1 MTTKLKGIPFDA
13 NEIILPDGSPGYD
26 NVLYSADFANWMRT
40 YFKNGVLV
48 AGGALISTELEVTQV
63 DDTHVQVNMGN
74 IVVNGRTSFIESP
87 VQLEIT
93 KGGSGTE
100 LLSRVVIELNLSEA
114 VNCFRLLVL
123 EGGLAESPVAPEL
136 TRTEEIYQMSLA
148 TVRSDISG
156 IVSIVD
162 DRSTESLCGISQVL
176 IGVRPPLPVTG
187 DEASN
192 IGYDGSISGLVSTN
206 VQNAIDEVSEDI
218 AILET
223 NFNKLVIST
232 DTQITLLASNWVD
245 NMQEVSIP
253 GFTSSMKAPIVD
265 VVATTRED
273 DKQWGKIWKA
283 ETGANSLKFY
293 CTEAPTQDIVV
304 NVKVVR

>member
-63 DDTHVQVNMGN
+63 DGTHVQVNTGN

-87 VQLEIT
+87 IQLEIT
-93 KGGSGTE
+93 KGGSGTQ
-100 LLSRVVIELNLSEA
+100 LLSRIVVELNLSM
-114 VNCFRLLVL
+114 NCFRLLVL
-123 EGGLAESPVAPEL
+123 EGGLADSPVAPEL

-148 TVRSDISG
+148 TVQSDISG
-156 IVSIVD
+156 IVSITD

-192 IGYDGSISGLVSTN
+192 IGYDGSVSGLV
-206 VQNAIDEVSEDI
+206 
-218 AILET
+218 
-223 NFNKLVIST
+223 
-232 DTQITLLASNWVD
+232 
-245 NMQEVSIP
+245 
-253 GFTSSMKAPIVD
+253 
-265 VVATTRED
+265 
-273 DKQWGKIWKA
+273 
-283 ETGANSLKFY
+283 
-293 CTEAPTQDIVV
+293 
-304 NVKVVR
+304 

>member
-63 DDTHVQVNMGN
+63 DGTHVQVNTGN

-87 VQLEIT
+87 IQLEIT
-93 KGGSGTE
+93 KGGSGTQ
-100 LLSRVVIELNLSEA
+100 LLSRIVVELNLSST

-123 EGGLAESPVAPEL
+123 EGGLAGNPVVPEL
-136 TRTEEIYQMSLA
+136 TRTDEIYQMSLA
-148 TVRSDISG
+148 TVQSDISG
-156 IVSIVD
+156 IVSITD

-192 IGYDGSISGLVSTN
+192 IGYNGSVSGLVGTN
-206 VQNAIDEVSEDI
+206 VQDAIDEVSNNV
-218 AILET
+218 T
-223 NFNKLVIST
+223 NLST

-245 NMQEVSIP
+245 NTQEVTIQ
-253 GFTSSMKAPIVD
+253 GFTSNMKTPIVD
-265 VVATTRED
+265 VVATTIKDEE
-273 DKQWGKIWKA
+273 QWSKIWKA

-293 CTEAPTQDIVV
+293 CSEVPAQDIIV

>member
-63 DDTHVQVNMGN
+63 DGTHVQVNTGN

-87 VQLEIT
+87 IQLEIT
-93 KGGSGTE
+93 KGGSGTQ
-100 LLSRVVIELNLSEA
+100 LLSRIVVELNLSM
-114 VNCFRLLVL
+114 NCFRLLVL
-123 EGGLAESPVAPEL
+123 EGGLADNPVAPEL
-136 TRTEEIYQMSLA
+136 TRTEEIYRMSLA
-148 TVRSDISG
+148 TVQSDISG
-156 IVSIVD
+156 IVSITD

-192 IGYDGSISGLVSTN
+192 IGYNGSVSGLVGTN
-206 VQNAIDEVSEDI
+206 VQDAIDEVSNKV
-218 AILET
+218 T
-223 NFNKLVIST
+223 NLST

-245 NMQEVSIP
+245 NMQEVTIQ
-253 GFTSSMKAPIVD
+253 GFTASMKAPIVD
-265 VVATTRED
+265 VVATTIKDEE
-273 DKQWGKIWKA
+273 QWGKIWKA

-293 CTEAPTQDIVV
+293 CSEAPTQDIVV

>member
-1 MTTKLKGIPFDA
+1 MTTKLRGIPFDA

-63 DDTHVQVNMGN
+63 DGTHVQVNTGN

-87 VQLEIT
+87 IQLEIT
-93 KGGSGTE
+93 KGGSGTQ
-100 LLSRVVIELNLSEA
+100 LLSRIVVELNLSM
-114 VNCFRLLVL
+114 NCFRLLVL

-148 TVRSDISG
+148 TVQSDISG
-156 IVSIVD
+156 IVSITD

-192 IGYDGSISGLVSTN
+192 IGYDGSVSGLVGTN
-206 VQNAIDEVSEDI
+206 VQDAIDEVVDL
-218 AILET
+218 AET
-223 NFNKLVIST
+223 PPSY
-232 DTQITLLASNWVD
+232 DTQINLPASGWAN
-245 NMQEVSIP
+245 NTQEVTIQ
-253 GFTSSMKAPIVD
+253 GFTASMKAPIVD
-265 VVATTRED
+265 VVATTEED
-273 DKQWGKIWKA
+273 NKQWGNIWKA

-293 CTEAPTQDIVV
+293 CSEAPTQDIVV

>member
-1 MTTKLKGIPFDA
+1 MTTKLRGIPFDA

-63 DDTHVQVNMGN
+63 DGTHVQVNTGN

-87 VQLEIT
+87 IQLEIT
-93 KGGSGTE
+93 KGGSGTQ
-100 LLSRVVIELNLSEA
+100 LLSRIVVELNLSM
-114 VNCFRLLVL
+114 NCFRLLVL
-123 EGGLAESPVAPEL
+123 EGGLAESPVVPEL

-148 TVRSDISG
+148 TVQSDISG
-156 IVSIVD
+156 IVAITD

-192 IGYDGSISGLVSTN
+192 IGYNGSVSGLVGTN
-206 VQNAIDEVSEDI
+206 VQDAIDEVVDL
-218 AILET
+218 AET
-223 NFNKLVIST
+223 PPSY
-232 DTQITLLASNWVD
+232 DTQINLPASGWNGGSQTVT
-245 NMQEVSIP
+245 VS
-253 GFTSSMKAPIVD
+253 GFTASMKAPIVD
-265 VVATTRED
+265 IVPSTKNDEKEWA
-273 DKQWGKIWKA
+273 KIWKI
-283 ETGANSLKFY
+283 ETGLNSLTFY
-293 CTEAPTQDIVV
+293 YEDEYPETDLNVI
-304 NVKVVR
+304 VKVVR

>member
-1 MTTKLKGIPFDA
+1 MTTKLRGIPFDA

-63 DDTHVQVNMGN
+63 DGTHVQVNTGN

-87 VQLEIT
+87 IQLEIT
-93 KGGSGTE
+93 KGGSGTQ
-100 LLSRVVIELNLSEA
+100 LLSRIVVELNLSM
-114 VNCFRLLVL
+114 NCFRLLVL
-123 EGGLAESPVAPEL
+123 EGGLAESPVVPEL

-148 TVRSDISG
+148 TVQSDISG
-156 IVSIVD
+156 IVAITD

-192 IGYDGSISGLVSTN
+192 IGYNGSVSGLVGTN
-206 VQNAIDEVSEDI
+206 VQDAIDEVVDL
-218 AILET
+218 AET
-223 NFNKLVIST
+223 PPSY
-232 DTQITLLASNWVD
+232 DTQINLPASGWNGGSQTVT
-245 NMQEVSIP
+245 VS
-253 GFTSSMKAPIVD
+253 GFTPSMKAPIVD
-265 VVATTRED
+265 VVATTIED
-273 DKQWGKIWKA
+273 EEQWSNIWKA
-283 ETGANSLKFY
+283 ETGVNSLKFY
-293 CTEAPTQDIVV
+293 CSEALTQNIVV

>member
-63 DDTHVQVNMGN
+63 DGTHVQVNTGN

-87 VQLEIT
+87 IQLEIT
-93 KGGSGTE
+93 KGGSGTQ
-100 LLSRVVIELNLSEA
+100 LLSRIVVELNLSSA

-148 TVRSDISG
+148 TVQSDISG
-156 IVSIVD
+156 IVSITD

-192 IGYDGSISGLVSTN
+192 IGYDGSVSGLVGTN
-206 VQNAIDEVSEDI
+206 VQDAIDEVVDL
-218 AILET
+218 AET
-223 NFNKLVIST
+223 PPSY
-232 DTQITLLASNWVD
+232 DTQITLLASNWA
-245 NMQEVSIP
+245 NNTQEVTIP
-253 GFTSSMKAPIVD
+253 GFTASMKAPIVD
-265 VVATTRED
+265 VVATTIED
-273 DKQWGKIWKA
+273 EEQWGKIWKA
-283 ETGANSLKFY
+283 ETGVNSLKFY
-293 CTEAPTQDIVV
+293 CFEAPTQDVIV

>member
-63 DDTHVQVNMGN
+63 DGTHVQVNTGN

-87 VQLEIT
+87 IQLEIT
-93 KGGSGTE
+93 KGGSGTQ
-100 LLSRVVIELNLSEA
+100 LLSRIVVELNLSSA

-123 EGGLAESPVAPEL
+123 EGGLAESPVVPEL

-148 TVRSDISG
+148 TVQSDISG
-156 IVSIVD
+156 IVSITD

-192 IGYDGSISGLVSTN
+192 IGYDGSASGLVGTN
-206 VQNAIDEVSEDI
+206 VQDAIDEVSENV
-218 AILET
+218 T
-223 NFNKLVIST
+223 NLST
-232 DTQITLLASNWVD
+232 DTQITLLASNWAD
-245 NMQEVSIP
+245 NMQEVTIQ
-253 GFTSSMKAPIVD
+253 GFTANMKAPIVD
-265 VVATTRED
+265 VVATTIKDEE
-273 DKQWGKIWKA
+273 QWGNIWKA

-293 CTEAPTQDIVV
+293 CSEVPAQDIIV

>member
-48 AGGALISTELEVTQV
+48 AGGALISTELKVTQV
-63 DDTHVQVNMGN
+63 DGTHVQVNTGN

-87 VQLEIT
+87 IQLEIT
-93 KGGSGTE
+93 KGGSGTQ
-100 LLSRVVIELNLSEA
+100 LLSRIVVELNLSM
-114 VNCFRLLVL
+114 NCFRLLVL

-148 TVRSDISG
+148 TVQSDIAG
-156 IVSIVD
+156 IVSITD

-192 IGYDGSISGLVSTN
+192 IGYDGSVSGLVGTN
-206 VQNAIDEVSEDI
+206 VQDAIDEVVNL
-218 AILET
+218 AET
-223 NFNKLVIST
+223 PPSY
-232 DTQITLLASNWVD
+232 DTQINLPASGWSNGSQTVT
-245 NMQEVSIP
+245 VS
-253 GFTSSMKAPIVD
+253 GFTSNMKAPIVD
-265 VVATTRED
+265 IVPSTKNDEKEWA
-273 DKQWGKIWKA
+273 KIWKI
-283 ETGANSLKFY
+283 ETGLNSLTFY
-293 CTEAPTQDIVV
+293 YGDEYPETDL
-304 NVKVVR
+304 NVIIKVVK

>member
-63 DDTHVQVNMGN
+63 DGTHVQVNTGN

-87 VQLEIT
+87 IQLEIT
-93 KGGSGTE
+93 KGGSGTQ
-100 LLSRVVIELNLSEA
+100 LLSRIVVELNLSSA

-123 EGGLAESPVAPEL
+123 EGGLAESPVVPEL

-148 TVRSDISG
+148 TVQSDISG
-156 IVSIVD
+156 IVSITD

-192 IGYDGSISGLVSTN
+192 IGYDGSVSGLVGTN
-206 VQNAIDEVSEDI
+206 VQDAIDEVSNNV
-218 AILET
+218 T
-223 NFNKLVIST
+223 NLST
-232 DTQITLLASNWVD
+232 DTQITLLASNWAD
-245 NMQEVSIP
+245 NMQEVTIQ
-253 GFTSSMKAPIVD
+253 GFTASMKAPIVD

-293 CTEAPTQDIVV
+293 CSEAPTQDIVV

>member
-63 DDTHVQVNMGN
+63 DGTHVQVNTGN

-87 VQLEIT
+87 IQLEIT
-93 KGGSGTE
+93 KGGSGTQ
-100 LLSRVVIELNLSEA
+100 LLSRIVVELNLSSA

-123 EGGLAESPVAPEL
+123 EGGLAGNPVAPEL

-148 TVRSDISG
+148 TVQSDISG
-156 IVSIVD
+156 IVSIID

-187 DEASN
+187 NEASN
-192 IGYDGSISGLVSTN
+192 IGYDGSVSGLVGTN
-206 VQNAIDEVSEDI
+206 VQDAIDEVSNKV
-218 AILET
+218 T
-223 NFNKLVIST
+223 NLST
-232 DTQITLLASNWVD
+232 DTQITLLASNWAD
-245 NMQEVSIP
+245 NMQEVTIQ
-253 GFTSSMKAPIVD
+253 GFTASMKAPIVD
-265 VVATTRED
+265 VVATTRAD

-293 CTEAPTQDIVV
+293 CSEAPTQDIVV

>member
-63 DDTHVQVNMGN
+63 DGTHVQVNTGN

-87 VQLEIT
+87 IQLEIT
-93 KGGSGTE
+93 KGGSGTQ
-100 LLSRVVIELNLSEA
+100 LLSRIVVELNLSM
-114 VNCFRLLVL
+114 NCFRLLVL
-123 EGGLAESPVAPEL
+123 EGGLAANPVAPEL

-148 TVRSDISG
+148 TVQSDISG
-156 IVSIVD
+156 IVSITD

-187 DEASN
+187 NEANN
-192 IGYDGSISGLVSTN
+192 IGYDGSVSGLVGAN
-206 VQNAIDEVSEDI
+206 VQDAIDEVVDL
-218 AILET
+218 AET
-223 NFNKLVIST
+223 PPSY
-232 DTQITLLASNWVD
+232 DTQITLLASGWSEGSQTVT
-245 NMQEVSIP
+245 VS
-253 GFTSSMKAPIVD
+253 GFTSNMKAPIVD
-265 VVATTRED
+265 VVATTIED
-273 DKQWGKIWKA
+273 EEQWGNIWKA

-293 CTEAPTQDIVV
+293 CSEAPTQDIVV

>member
-63 DDTHVQVNMGN
+63 DGTHVQVNTGN

-87 VQLEIT
+87 IQLEIT
-93 KGGSGTE
+93 KGGSGTQ
-100 LLSRVVIELNLSEA
+100 LLSRIVVELNLSM
-114 VNCFRLLVL
+114 NCFRLLVL
-123 EGGLAESPVAPEL
+123 EGGLADNPVAPEL

-148 TVRSDISG
+148 TVQSDISG
-156 IVSIVD
+156 IVSITD
-162 DRSTESLCGISQVL
+162 DRSTESLCGISQVR

-192 IGYDGSISGLVSTN
+192 IGYNGSVSGLVGTN
-206 VQNAIDEVSEDI
+206 VQDAIDEVSNKV
-218 AILET
+218 T
-223 NFNKLVIST
+223 NLST

-245 NMQEVSIP
+245 NMQEVTIQ
-253 GFTSSMKAPIVD
+253 GFTASMKAPIVD
-265 VVATTRED
+265 VVATTIKDEE
-273 DKQWGKIWKA
+273 QWGKIWKA

-293 CTEAPTQDIVV
+293 CSEAPTQDIVV

>member
-63 DDTHVQVNMGN
+63 DGTHVQVNTGN

-87 VQLEIT
+87 IQLEIT
-93 KGGSGTE
+93 KGGSGTQ
-100 LLSRVVIELNLSEA
+100 LLSRIVVELNLSSA

-123 EGGLAESPVAPEL
+123 EGGLAENPVVPEL

-148 TVRSDISG
+148 TVQSDISG
-156 IVSIVD
+156 IVSITD

-192 IGYDGSISGLVSTN
+192 IGYDGSVSGLVGTN
-206 VQNAIDEVSEDI
+206 VQDAIDEVSNKV
-218 AILET
+218 T
-223 NFNKLVIST
+223 NLST
-232 DTQITLLASNWVD
+232 DTQITLLASNWAD
-245 NMQEVSIP
+245 NMQEVTIQ
-253 GFTSSMKAPIVD
+253 GFTASMKAPIVD

-293 CTEAPTQDIVV
+293 CSEAPTQDIVV

>member
-48 AGGALISTELEVTQV
+48 AGGALISTELEVTQI
-63 DDTHVQVNMGN
+63 DGTHVQVNTGN

-87 VQLEIT
+87 IQLEIT
-93 KGGSGTE
+93 KGGSGTQ
-100 LLSRVVIELNLSEA
+100 LLSRIVVELNLSM
-114 VNCFRLLVL
+114 NCFRLLVL
-123 EGGLAESPVAPEL
+123 EGGLAENPVVPEL

-148 TVRSDISG
+148 TVQSDISG
-156 IVSIVD
+156 IVSITD

-192 IGYDGSISGLVSTN
+192 IGYDGSVSGLVGTN
-206 VQNAIDEVSEDI
+206 VQDAIDEVSNNV
-218 AILET
+218 T
-223 NFNKLVIST
+223 NLST
-232 DTQITLLASNWVD
+232 DTQITLLASNWAD
-245 NMQEVSIP
+245 NMQEVTIQ
-253 GFTSSMKAPIVD
+253 GFTASMKSPIVD
-265 VVATTRED
+265 VIATTRED

-283 ETGANSLKFY
+283 ETGVNSLKFY
-293 CTEAPTQDIVV
+293 CSEAPTKDIVV

>member
-63 DDTHVQVNMGN
+63 DGTHVQVNTGN

-87 VQLEIT
+87 IQLEIT
-93 KGGSGTE
+93 KGGSGTQ
-100 LLSRVVIELNLSEA
+100 LLSRIVVELNLSM
-114 VNCFRLLVL
+114 NCFRLLVL
-123 EGGLAESPVAPEL
+123 EGGLADNPVAPEL

-148 TVRSDISG
+148 TVQSDISG
-156 IVSIVD
+156 IVSITD

-192 IGYDGSISGLVSTN
+192 IGYNGSVSGLVGTN
-206 VQNAIDEVSEDI
+206 VQDAIDEVSNKV
-218 AILET
+218 T
-223 NFNKLVIST
+223 NLST

-245 NMQEVSIP
+245 NMQEVTIQ
-253 GFTSSMKAPIVD
+253 GFTASMKAPIVD
-265 VVATTRED
+265 VVATTIKDEE
-273 DKQWGKIWKA
+273 QWGKIWKA

-293 CTEAPTQDIVV
+293 CSEAPTQDIVV

>member
-63 DDTHVQVNMGN
+63 DGTHVQVNTGN

-87 VQLEIT
+87 IQLEIT
-93 KGGSGTE
+93 KGGSGTQ
-100 LLSRVVIELNLSEA
+100 LLSRIVVELNLSSA

-123 EGGLAESPVAPEL
+123 EGGLAESPVVPEL

-148 TVRSDISG
+148 TVQSDISG
-156 IVSIVD
+156 IVSITD

-192 IGYDGSISGLVSTN
+192 IGYDGSVSGLVGTN
-206 VQNAIDEVSEDI
+206 VQDAIDEVSNNV
-218 AILET
+218 T
-223 NFNKLVIST
+223 NLST
-232 DTQITLLASNWVD
+232 DTQITLLASNWAD
-245 NMQEVSIP
+245 NMQEVTIQ
-253 GFTSSMKAPIVD
+253 GFTASMKAPIVD

-293 CTEAPTQDIVV
+293 CSEAPT
-304 NVKVVR
+304 

>member
-63 DDTHVQVNMGN
+63 DGTHVQVNTGN

-87 VQLEIT
+87 IQLEIT
-93 KGGSGTE
+93 KGGSGTQ
-100 LLSRVVIELNLSEA
+100 LLSRIVVELNLSSTI
-114 VNCFRLLVL
+114 NCFRLLVL
-123 EGGLAESPVAPEL
+123 EGGLAESPVVPEL

-148 TVRSDISG
+148 TVQSDISG
-156 IVSIVD
+156 IVSITD

-192 IGYDGSISGLVSTN
+192 IGYDGSVSGLVGTN
-206 VQNAIDEVSEDI
+206 VQDAIDELADGLTDLI
-218 AILET
+218 ET
-223 NFNKLVIST
+223 PPSY
-232 DTQITLLASNWVD
+232 DTQITLLASGWAD
-245 NMQEVSIP
+245 NTQEVTIQ
-253 GFTSSMKAPIVD
+253 GFTASMKAPIVD

-293 CTEAPTQDIVV
+293 CSEAPTQDIVV

>member
-63 DDTHVQVNMGN
+63 DGTHVQVNTGN

-87 VQLEIT
+87 IQLEIT
-93 KGGSGTE
+93 KGGSGTQ
-100 LLSRVVIELNLSEA
+100 LLSRIVVELNLSM
-114 VNCFRLLVL
+114 NCFRLLVL
-123 EGGLAESPVAPEL
+123 EGGLAENPVVPEL

-148 TVRSDISG
+148 TVQSDISG
-156 IVSIVD
+156 IVSITD

-192 IGYDGSISGLVSTN
+192 IGYDGSVSGLVGTN
-206 VQNAIDEVSEDI
+206 VQDAIDEVVDL
-218 AILET
+218 AET
-223 NFNKLVIST
+223 PPSY
-232 DTQITLLASNWVD
+232 DTQINLLASGWSAGSQTVTI
-245 NMQEVSIP
+245 S
-253 GFTSSMKAPIVD
+253 GFTSNMKAPIVD
-265 VVATTRED
+265 IVPSTKNDEKEWA
-273 DKQWGKIWKA
+273 KIWKI
-283 ETGANSLKFY
+283 ETGLNSLTFY
-293 CTEAPTQDIVV
+293 YGDEYPETNL
-304 NVKVVR
+304 NVIIKVVK

>member
-63 DDTHVQVNMGN
+63 DGTHVQVNTGN

-87 VQLEIT
+87 IQLEIT
-93 KGGSGTE
+93 KGGSGTQ
-100 LLSRVVIELNLSEA
+100 LLSRIVVELNLSM
-114 VNCFRLLVL
+114 NCFRLLVL

-148 TVRSDISG
+148 TVQSDISG
-156 IVSIVD
+156 IVSITD

-192 IGYDGSISGLVSTN
+192 IGYDGSVSGLVSTN
-206 VQNAIDEVSEDI
+206 VQDAIDEVSQKV
-218 AILET
+218 T
-223 NFNKLVIST
+223 NLST
-232 DTQITLLASNWVD
+232 DTQITLLASGWAD
-245 NMQEVSIP
+245 NMQEVTIQ
-253 GFTSSMKAPIVD
+253 GFTASMKAPIVD

-293 CTEAPTQDIVV
+293 CSEAPTQNIVV

>member
-1 MTTKLKGIPFDA
+1 MTTKLRGIPFDA

-63 DDTHVQVNMGN
+63 DGTHVQVNTGN

-87 VQLEIT
+87 IQLEIT
-93 KGGSGTE
+93 KGGSGTQ
-100 LLSRVVIELNLSEA
+100 LLSRIVVELNLSSA

-123 EGGLAESPVAPEL
+123 EGGLADSPVAPEL

-148 TVRSDISG
+148 TVQSDISG
-156 IVSIVD
+156 IVSITD

-192 IGYDGSISGLVSTN
+192 IGYNGSVSGLVGTN
-206 VQNAIDEVSEDI
+206 VQDAIDEVVDL
-218 AILET
+218 AET
-223 NFNKLVIST
+223 PPSY
-232 DTQITLLASNWVD
+232 DTQINLPASGWAGNT
-245 NMQEVSIP
+245 QEVTIP
-253 GFTSSMKAPIVD
+253 GFTASMKAPIVD

-293 CTEAPTQDIVV
+293 CSEAPTQDIVV

>member
-63 DDTHVQVNMGN
+63 DGTHVQVNTGN

-87 VQLEIT
+87 IQLEIT
-93 KGGSGTE
+93 KGGSGTQ
-100 LLSRVVIELNLSEA
+100 LLSRIVVELNLSM
-114 VNCFRLLVL
+114 NCFRLLVL
-123 EGGLAESPVAPEL
+123 EGGLAENPVVPEL

-148 TVRSDISG
+148 TVQSDISG
-156 IVSIVD
+156 IVSITD

-192 IGYDGSISGLVSTN
+192 IGYDGSVSGLVGTN
-206 VQNAIDEVSEDI
+206 VQDAIDEVVENV
-218 AILET
+218 T
-223 NFNKLVIST
+223 NLST
-232 DTQITLLASNWVD
+232 DTQITLLASNWAD
-245 NMQEVSIP
+245 NIQEVTIQ
-253 GFTSSMKAPIVD
+253 GFTESMKAPIVD
-265 VVATTRED
+265 VVAATIED
-273 DKQWGKIWKA
+273 EEQWGKIWKA
-283 ETGANSLKFY
+283 ETGTNSLKFY
-293 CTEAPTQDIVV
+293 CSEVPDQDIIV